1 MNQHVNNGY
10 LWEVDLLEKAEKGT
24 LIFCIAVTGVSIPKY
39 TYVHVLS
46 CVWLFTAPRT
56 VACQDP
62 QPTEFSRQEY
72 YSGLPCPPPGDQTHV
87 SCVSSIAG
95 RFFTHWATWEALQVY
110 YILVLNQ
117 IHQLNHQAP
126 QRSLPQQK
134 MSVYGLNL
142 SFTMLFVYWL

>member
-72 YSGLPCPPPGDQTHV
+72 YSGLPCPPPGDLPNPGIK
-87 SCVSSIAG
+87 SGSP
-95 RFFTHWATWEALQVY
+95 ALQADSLRSEPPKLKANDKMEKY
-110 YILVLNQ
+110 LNMTKD
-117 IHQLNHQAP
+117 I
-126 QRSLPQQK
+126 
-134 MSVYGLNL
+134 NL
-142 SFTMLFVYWL
+142 KIIF

>member
-1 MNQHVNNGY
+1 LNQHVNNGY

-72 YSGLPCPPPGDQTHV
+72 YSGLPCPPPGDLPNPGIKPG
-87 SCVSSIAG
+87 SP
-95 RFFTHWATWEALQVY
+95 ALQ
-110 YILVLNQ
+110 
-117 IHQLNHQAP
+117 AD
-126 QRSLPQQK
+126 
-134 MSVYGLNL
+134 
-142 SFTMLFVYWL
+142 SFSSEPP

>member
-1 MNQHVNNGY
+1 MPDPIFKGSVASLTGKLFGSIYFGINVMVYLNTEKILWSKMNQHVNNGY

-72 YSGLPCPPPGDQTHV
+72 YSGLPCPPPGDLPNPGIK
-87 SCVSSIAG
+87 SGSP
-95 RFFTHWATWEALQVY
+95 ALQADSFSSE
-110 YILVLNQ
+110 
-117 IHQLNHQAP
+117 AP
-126 QRSLPQQK
+126 
-134 MSVYGLNL
+134 
-142 SFTMLFVYWL
+142 